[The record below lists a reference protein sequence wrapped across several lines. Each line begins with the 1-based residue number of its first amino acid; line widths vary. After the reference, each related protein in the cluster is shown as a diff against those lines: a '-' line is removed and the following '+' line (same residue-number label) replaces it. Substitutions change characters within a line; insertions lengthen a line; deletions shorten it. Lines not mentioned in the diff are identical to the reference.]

1 MITPEIEILHS
12 QISEF
17 INKLDEPIYKTL
29 DEMEA
34 VINLVTLRL
43 CDVNHPLFVVDT
55 ALLGKIMSDLDYS
68 FSEYRRKTETPD
80 IL

>member
-1 MITPEIEILHS
+1 MITPEIEILPL
-12 QISEF
+12 QIDEY
-17 INKLDEPIYKTL
+17 IDKLDEPIYKTL
-29 DEMEA
+29 NEIEA

-43 CDVNHPLFVVDT
+43 CDVKNPLFVGDT

-80 IL
+80 IP